1 MWLLYGTMIWE
12 HTKPFDCR
20 GYWLVQGAYQADAGS
35 SNSLKNAQ
43 VVVGVSVNIKATFYF
58 DGVSASLRLY
68 RKAQT

>member
-1 MWLLYGTMIWE
+1 M
-12 HTKPFDCR
+12 
-20 GYWLVQGAYQADAGS
+20 QGAYQADAGS